1 MNLQTIEANYKKHN
15 TTRCDSDYF
24 LGSVCGIWDKN
35 GLVWSSSVGY
45 ADLEKTKPLQG
56 NSVFRMASMTKPILS
71 CAFMQL
77 VEKGM
82 IGLDTPVSRYLPM
95 YENMKVA
102 TRIENGEIVSTE
114 DARFQITPR
123 MILTHSSGV
132 GCGETGLIQG
142 KITGK
147 VASLKE
153 SVENYAETVLE
164 FQPGT
169 AESYSG
175 LWGFDICA
183 RLIEILTGMPYEA
196 YVEKHIF
203 APLGM
208 KDTTYLPTD
217 EQLSRAVVFAGK
229 TEQGIQKTPI
239 SPKAGFVGFG
249 DGWVGGGAG
258 LFSTLDDYSRFAR
271 MLLGGGELEGV
282 RILEESTVAL
292 MSQNQKLYPLEGGE
306 KQSPW
311 GLGMRVLVE
320 QNAEQP
326 LPKAS
331 FGWSGAFGTHF
342 WIDKAHG
349 IACVYLMNLSTAL
362 GASEPS
368 AAEFERDVMSG
379 F

>member
-1 MNLQTIEANYKKHN
+1 MNIQTIEANYKKHN
-15 TTRCDSDYF
+15 IARCDSDYF
-24 LGSVCGIWDKN
+24 LGSICGIWDKN
-35 GLVWSSSVGY
+35 GLVWSSSEGY
-45 ADLEKTKPLQG
+45 ADLEKTKPLNG
-56 NSVFRMASMTKPILS
+56 NSVFRMASMTKPVS
-71 CAFMQL
+71 ACAFMQM
-77 VEKGM
+77 VEKGL
-82 IGLDTPVSRYLPM
+82 IGLDTPISRYLPM

-102 TRIENGEIVSTE
+102 TKIENGEIVSTE

-123 MILTHSSGV
+123 MLLTHSSGV
-132 GCGETGLIQG
+132 GCGETYMIQIESNG
-142 KITGK
+142 KMETLEK
-147 VASLKE
+147 
-153 SVENYAETVLE
+153 SVENYAGTVLE

-169 AESYSG
+169 TELYSG
-175 LWGFDICA
+175 IWGFDICA
-183 RLIEILTGMPYEA
+183 RLVEILSGMPYEV
-196 YVEKHIF
+196 YVQKHIF
-203 APLGM
+203 EPLGM
-208 KDTTYLPTD
+208 KDTTYLPNE
-217 EQLSRAVVFAGK
+217 EQISRTVVFAGK
-229 TEQGIQKTPI
+229 TEQGIQKTFI
-239 SPKAGFVGFG
+239 RPKAGHAGFG

-326 LPKAS
+326 LPKGS

-342 WIDKAHG
+342 WIDKEHG
-349 IACVYLMNLSTAL
+349 ITCVYLMNLSTAL
-362 GASEPS
+362 GSGEPA